1 MLDLKVLYAE
11 DEEPIRNILTRV
23 LGKLVK
29 EVVTAADGEEA
40 LELYHSEHPDIIIT
54 DIKMP
59 RMTGFEM
66 AEIVRKENKIIP
78 IIAATA
84 HNEVEHFLDAI
95 RLGITSFLV
104 KPIEVIRLG
113 EVLASANELVKLQKD
128 NLQKTTL
135 LEHYK
140 AAVDVS
146 NLVSKTDKNGIITY
160 VNDQFCNALGYT
172 KEELIGKYHNIIRH
186 PDMPTALFKNMW
198 ETISSKKIWRHIMKN
213 LSKSGATFYMDTTI
227 VPVTSASGEI
237 EEFIAIRTDITA
249 LENALLQAK
258 LAEKA
263 KGDFLAAMSH
273 EIRTPLNA
281 ILGFTS
287 LLKDVKNKSVRDEYI
302 AIIESSGKNLLAI
315 INDILDYSKIENGS
329 FEIDNTE
336 FEPLGELESCV
347 ELFVIK
353 AYEKHIRL
361 LSFIDPKIPARLV
374 GDPLRIK
381 QIVLNLL
388 SNAIKFTPEYKKI
401 TVNMRLID
409 IVDNKAKILFE
420 VADEGIGIPENKIQK
435 IFTPFSQAD
444 AGTSRQYGGTGLGLS
459 ISSNLVSMMGSK
471 ISVESQE
478 GKGSRFWFELLMPV
492 VDPTPSVL
500 KTDIKKANLTHLKD
514 FENIDLIGKYLKS
527 IGVEVVNTED
537 SETGVFLCMKD
548 MDSVNCTHAIIVSDN
563 PFYGGDELV
572 DKKILRFPL
581 IPSKIKAA
589 MSLLQ
594 KNEKLD
600 IENSKAIGNDG
611 IKVLVAEDNVVNQ
624 KLIAALLK
632 KHGAVA
638 VIASNGAEAVDIF
651 DTEPFKLVLLDIH
664 MPIVDGVE
672 AMKLIKQKTYGKD
685 AMVVALTAEAIS
697 GDKERF
703 LASGFDGYLEKPIE
717 EQALLMVLKDCFS
730 EQNETSYFEALEVA
744 LGIDKEFVV
753 VLLKDFVNDAM
764 ADIKEMN
771 AAIESRNTRDVFELA
786 HKIKGAAANLRL
798 ADIKELALAIEKNA
812 RDGVSDFDYA
822 LFSKKLADAILKIHL
837 EDLE

>member
-11 DEEPIRNILTRV
+11 DEEPIRNILARV
-23 LGKLVK
+23 LGKLVR
-29 EVVTAADGEEA
+29 EVITAADGDEA
-40 LELYHSEHPDIIIT
+40 LELYYSEHPDVIIT

-66 AEIVRKENKIIP
+66 AEIIRKENKIIP

-113 EVLASANELVKLQKD
+113 EVLSSANELVKLQKD
-128 NLQKTTL
+128 NLQKTML

-140 AAVDVS
+140 SAVDVA

-160 VNDQFCNALGYT
+160 VNDRFCKALGYT
-172 KEELIGKYHNIIRH
+172 KEELIGRYHNIIRH
-186 PDMPTALFKNMW
+186 PDMPDNLFKNMW
-198 ETISSKKIWRHIMKN
+198 ETILSKKIWHNVMKN
-213 LSKSGATFYMDTTI
+213 LSKNGSTFFMDTTI
-227 VPVTSASGEI
+227 VPVTSANGEI
-237 EEFIAIRTDITA
+237 QEFIAIRTDITA

-258 LAEKA
+258 IAEKA

-329 FEIDNTE
+329 FEIENTE
-336 FEPLGELESCV
+336 FEPLGEFESCV
-347 ELFVIK
+347 ELFIIK

-361 LSFIDPKIPARLV
+361 LSFIDPRIPKKLI

-401 TVNMRLID
+401 RVNITLLETT
-409 IVDNKAKILFE
+409 DNKARILFE
-420 VADEGIGIPENKIQK
+420 VIDEGIGIAADKIQK
-435 IFTPFSQAD
+435 IFSPFSQAD

-471 ISVESQE
+471 ISVDSKE
-478 GKGSRFWFELLMPV
+478 GEGSRFWFELLMPIA
-492 VDPTPSVL
+492 DTAPSIFGS
-500 KTDIKKANLTHLKD
+500 DFKKANIEHLKVD
-514 FENIDLIGKYLKS
+514 ENVDIVRRYLEA
-527 IGVEVVNTED
+527 IGVEITAEYSDDAV
-537 SETGVFLCMKD
+537 VFLCMLCVEDGIFKNE
-548 MDSVNCTHAIIVSDN
+548 VVVSDN

-581 IPSKIKAA
+581 TPSKIQNV
-589 MSLLQ
+589 MSFVQ
-594 KNEKLD
+594 KTKKQDEPD
-600 IENSKAIGNDG
+600 SKMVGSGG

-632 KHGAVA
+632 KHGATA
-638 VIASNGAEAVDIF
+638 VMASNGLDAVRLF
-651 DTEPFKLVLLDIH
+651 EEEPFKLLLLDIH
-664 MPIVDGVE
+664 MPIMDGIE
-672 AMKLIKQKTYGKD
+672 AMKAIKQKPGGD
-685 AMVVALTAEAIS
+685 MAVVVALTAEAIS
-697 GDKERF
+697 GDRDRF
-703 LASGFDGYLEKPIE
+703 LSMGFDGYLEKPIE
-717 EQALLMVLKDCFS
+717 EQSLLTVLRECFN
-730 EQNETSYFEALEVA
+730 EQNSESYFKMLEDA
-744 LGIDKEFVV
+744 LGMDKEFVV
-753 VLLKDFVNDAM
+753 MLLKDFVADAM
-764 ADIKEMN
+764 ADIKNMN
-771 AAIESRNTRDVFELA
+771 AAIESRNISDIFEYS

-798 ADIKELALAIEKNA
+798 SDIKELALTIEKNA
-812 RDGVSDFDYA
+812 RESVYEFDYA

-837 EDLE
+837 GDIE